1 MSEPRLITKIIIEE
15 GHAVPYHG
23 GSKDALEE
31 MHMAN
36 RKKLISEG
44 KVILPSSFNIGKV
57 TES

>member
-1 MSEPRLITKIIIEE
+1 MIQEH
-15 GHAVPYHG
+15 HAVPYHG

-36 RKKLISEG
+36 REKLISEG

>member
-1 MSEPRLITKIIIEE
+1 MIEE

-36 RKKLISEG
+36 REKLISEG
-44 KVILPSSFNIGKV
+44 KVILPSSFTLGKINKN
-57 TES
+57 